1 MRMNAALHEM
11 VADVLLHLRHHNGHL
26 RGLAPSKAL
35 LHHGGARELTVT
47 NLDRTSQRNARP
59 NTVLVADDDHGVGG
73 ALQLLFELNG
83 LFVDVVHTPLDA
95 MERVRQGD
103 VRIVIHDMKFSR
115 GETSGDEGLAL
126 FRDVRREAPEVA
138 VILMTSWPAAGTH
151 ALVLQE
157 GATAYLTKPWDDRSL
172 LALVQRLLGV

>member
-1 MRMNAALHEM
+1 MR
-11 VADVLLHLRHHNGHL
+11 
-26 RGLAPSKAL
+26 
-35 LHHGGARELTVT
+35 T
-47 NLDRTSQRNARP
+47 NTASERS
-59 NTVLVADDDHGVGG
+59 NTVLIADDDRGVGG
-73 ALQLLFELNG
+73 ALHLLFELNG
-83 LFVDVVHTPLDA
+83 LFAEVVHTPLAA

-103 VRIVIHDMKFSR
+103 VRIAIHDMNFSR

-126 FRDVRREAPEVA
+126 FRAVRREAPEVA
-138 VILMTSWPAAGTH
+138 VILMTSWAAPGTR